1 MLITQILKEKEGFSL
16 VEMTLADY
24 FLNEQT
30 RLNEQSARSI
40 AKILFISPSTIVRF
54 TQKIGFQGYNEFKDA
69 YLKEIDY
76 LSQNFKEIDPNFPF
90 EAQDKNIVIANK
102 LRVLYHEVIDDV
114 LSLMSH
120 DKLQNAL
127 SLIKKAETIY
137 VFSLGVQLDVAQ
149 VFKDKM
155 LKIGKNVIIEEK
167 ANEIFY
173 RSQFCDEKSIF
184 ILISYSGETET
195 LMRIVKQ
202 LHIRNI
208 SMLAITTYGENT
220 LSQFA
225 SSVLYVSSREK
236 LIENLGSFSMNIS
249 VLFILDILYANI
261 FNEHYDTH
269 YKNRVHASKSFE
281 QYRTTYNP
289 LLKDSEE

>member
-167 ANEIFY
+167 ADEIFY

-281 QYRTTYNP
+281 RYRTTYNP